1 MAIFRRTNTTRE
13 RLKAIFSKG
22 WIEPHESRKWFA
34 SLHPDPMTTT
44 VIDTEIIGGMVQFIR
59 DDLHM
64 TSYDCE
70 NLFYMSIDKSSC
82 TISYAPKYLEKAINI
97 KIWNVDSNFVT
108 IEVRVG
114 DDYLPSIE
122 QCPIANWRQ
131 QIIKIIMDCL
141 SDVIDSQY
149 QIRYRNIRKKL
160 F

>member
-1 MAIFRRTNTTRE
+1 MAIFRRTNATRE
-13 RLKAIFSKG
+13 RLKTIFSKG
-22 WIEPHESRKWFA
+22 YVEPYESEKYFR
-34 SLHPDPMTTT
+34 SMHVDPMTTT
-44 VIDTEIIGGMVQFIR
+44 VIDTEVIGGMVKFIR

-64 TSYDCE
+64 VSYDCE
-70 NLFYMSIDKSSC
+70 NLFYMSIEKSNC
-82 TISYAPKYLEKAINI
+82 AISYQPKYLEKAINI
-97 KIWNVDSNFVT
+97 KIWNTDSNFVT

-141 SDVIDSQY
+141 AEVIDSQY
-149 QIRYRNIRKKL
+149 QIRYRNIRKGL